1 MSTFAENLQRLGSH
15 AEKGARLVART
26 FYRELR
32 RAGFADRHIMAVA
45 DELLGCLTASL
56 REVRRQGEATAQR
69 VADPALNPSP
79 AYVRSP
85 ERHR

>member
-1 MSTFAENLQRLGSH
+1 MSIFAENLQRLASH

-56 REVRRQGEATAQR
+56 REVRRKGEAAAQR
-69 VADPALNPSP
+69 LGEPALGLSPAPAPSP
-79 AYVRSP
+79 
-85 ERHR
+85 EKGG